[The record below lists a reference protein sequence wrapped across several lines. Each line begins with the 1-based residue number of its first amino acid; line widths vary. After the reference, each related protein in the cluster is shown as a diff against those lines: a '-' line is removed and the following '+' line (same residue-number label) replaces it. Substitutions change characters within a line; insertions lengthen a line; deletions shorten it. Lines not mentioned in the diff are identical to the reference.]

1 MQDVI
6 RSNRKTTG
14 GKESVDWRILLVDQL
29 SMRMVSACCKMHE
42 IAAEGITCKLSSTWF
57 HFSSPNWILCTV
69 VEDLNKKREP
79 IPSMEA
85 IYLITPCDSSVR
97 GLMNDFQSPSRAKYK
112 CCHIYFTEG
121 SIQKKNCL
129 EKKKGMA
136 FYWKKKS
143 YSLWQLVRKNCSMKS
158 ASIRC
163 RNLSRL
169 WRKSTLLS
177 SLTSLRFVDQCN
189 AFRSSQ
195 LRQVFFVGVF
205 VR

>member
-129 EKKKGMA
+129 EKKKEWL
-136 FYWKKKS
+136 FIEKKNPIHFG
-143 YSLWQLVRKNCSMKS
+143 SLCGRIVQWNLQ
-158 ASIRC
+158 ASGVEIYQDFEGNQHCFPPLRVSGLLISVM
-163 RNLSRL
+163 LSEVL
-169 WRKSTLLS
+169 
-177 SLTSLRFVDQCN
+177 N
-189 AFRSSQ
+189 
-195 LRQVFFVGVF
+195 
-205 VR
+205 